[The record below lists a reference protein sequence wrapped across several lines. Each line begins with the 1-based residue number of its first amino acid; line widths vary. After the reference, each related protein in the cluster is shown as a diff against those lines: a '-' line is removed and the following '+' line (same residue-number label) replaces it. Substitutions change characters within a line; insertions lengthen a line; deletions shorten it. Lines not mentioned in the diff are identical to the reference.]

1 MKCRCKYY
9 FIILFIQIISVFHA
23 TWSHVYLTSIFAESF
38 LAITAVVCFCFCF
51 FPFGI
56 LDFFLNFF
64 KLFLDFLQT
73 AVMGFFDF
81 CFYHNCKSQ
90 QSIWFFL
97 SQRNTSKYKFLRDQ
111 NLEIKRLDLSG
122 TWFITLQCFGAGSSV
137 SWEQLC
143 KLFKLQLW
151 LQWLVLPDKRKI
163 FSFSSCGK
171 LRNSI

>member
-1 MKCRCKYY
+1 MQ
-9 FIILFIQIISVFHA
+9 ILFH
-23 TWSHVYLTSIFAESF
+23 HLVYTDHLSF
-38 LAITAVVCFCFCF
+38 PCCLASCLPNWHICWKFPCNHCGGLFLF
-51 FPFGI
+51 FSPQHSW
-56 LDFFLNFF
+56 FF
-64 KLFLDFLQT
+64 LFLDFLQT

-81 CFYHNCKSQ
+81 CLYHDCKSL
-90 QSIWFFL
+90 QSIWFSL
-97 SQRNTSKYKFLRDQ
+97 SHRNTSKYKFLRDQ

-122 TWFITLQCFGAGSSV
+122 TWIITLQCFGAGSPV